1 MAKIVES
8 LVFLLYNNNSKKYIL
23 RVCLAVPTPT
33 PPLPS
38 PLREID
44 AGKL

>member
-23 RVCLAVPTPT
+23 RVCLTVP